1 MRYTNYTERLGLSV
15 LPNGDVMEVKVEFD
29 PLDQVRLST
38 LQGAIE
44 TSTMAGD
51 VSSPRSALSSLRI
64 QAELIAQY
72 YEALAQGLRNADLHD
87 VKYK

>member
-1 MRYTNYTERLGLSV
+1 MRYTRYDEYLGLSV
-15 LPNGDVMEVKVEFD
+15 LPDGNVMKVTVEFN

-44 TSTMAGD
+44 TSALSGD
-51 VSSPRSALSSLRI
+51 VNSPRSAIASLRI

-72 YEALAQGLRNADLHD
+72 YDALAQGLRNVDLHD